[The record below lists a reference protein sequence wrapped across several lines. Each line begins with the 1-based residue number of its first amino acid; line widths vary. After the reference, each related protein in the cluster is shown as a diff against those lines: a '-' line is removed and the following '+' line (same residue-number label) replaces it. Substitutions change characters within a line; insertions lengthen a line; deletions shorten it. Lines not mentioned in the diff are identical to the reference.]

1 MNTPPLIN
9 QAQQR
14 KDNDQLKLLA
24 VFHFVVGGL
33 ALFGIGFLF
42 LHYFIMN
49 TVFSRPELWKNHQGN
64 FPPKEFLSI
73 FVWFYFFMGVIM
85 LVTCLVNILSG
96 VFLLKKKHH
105 LFSLIVAGL
114 NCLQIPF
121 GTALGVCTFIVLQR
135 DSVRQSYET

>member
-1 MNTPPLIN
+1 MTIPPLLN
-9 QAQQR
+9 QDQQR

-42 LHYFIMN
+42 LHYFIMD
-49 TVFSRPELWKNHQGN
+49 TVFSRPELWKNHRGN
-64 FPPKEFLSI
+64 FPPQQFWSI
-73 FVWFYFFMGVIM
+73 FVWFYLFMGAVM
-85 LVTCLVNILSG
+85 LIGCLVNILSG

-105 LFSLIVAGL
+105 LFSLVVAGL

-121 GTALGVCTFIVLQR
+121 GTALGVCTIIVLQR
-135 DSVRQSYET
+135 ESVRQSYVT